1 MQHNKLRDFEFY
13 MLSKIVNNVETEP
26 ELQPVTSYIIER
38 LSWNDS
44 RRNIGTRGVWRAGQN
59 AFSDVR
65 VTNTQSPSQIQLT
78 TENVLKKHEQE
89 NKQNYNRRIMN
100 IEHGTSTLLFFL
112 FLGVW
117 VRSVECFIS
126 T

>member
-1 MQHNKLRDFEFY
+1 M
-13 MLSKIVNNVETEP
+13 
-26 ELQPVTSYIIER
+26 
-38 LSWNDS
+38 
-44 RRNIGTRGVWRAGQN
+44 WRAGQN

-65 VTNTQSPSQIQLT
+65 VTNTQSLSQIQLT

-112 FLGVW
+112 FLGV
-117 VRSVECFIS
+117 
-126 T
+126 